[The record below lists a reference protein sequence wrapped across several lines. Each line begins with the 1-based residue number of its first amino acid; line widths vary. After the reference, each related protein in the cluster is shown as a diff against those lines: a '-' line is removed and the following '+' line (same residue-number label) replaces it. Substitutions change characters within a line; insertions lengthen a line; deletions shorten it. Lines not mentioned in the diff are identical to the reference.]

1 MKTFATLTPT
11 WGVNGDLSA
20 FETDDGDD
28 EESADSDAAD
38 YLVDVKRSARKA
50 SAEAGAWVRDN
61 GTHHR
66 FDSKPQARSWAR
78 DLSGDRTVWVQDAHP
93 KDDAVDGYV
102 VARRCDPERSRAR
115 EQTTATAQT
124 SLDTL

>member
-1 MKTFATLTPT
+1 M
-11 WGVNGDLSA
+11 NGDLSA
-20 FETDDGDD
+20 FETDAEAGDGNDD
-28 EESADSDAAD
+28 GAADSAAAG
-38 YLVDVKRSARKA
+38 YLVDVKRSARRA

-78 DLSGDRTVWVQDAHP
+78 DLSGERTVWVQDAHP

-102 VARRCDPERSRAR
+102 VARRYDPERSRAR
-115 EQTTATAQT
+115 EQTAATAQT
-124 SLDTL
+124 SLDGL